1 MLGVGIVGA
10 GWVASEHIRAFEC
23 NPDSKV
29 VAICS
34 RTVESAE
41 KKVKEIRFESRCRTS
56 PAFTSATGKPF
67 EAEVCE
73 SYEEMLKRPD
83 VDIISI
89 ATPNNLHFDEVMKA
103 SEAGKHMLIEK
114 PAALELDQL
123 AKMRDSVRSSGVKTV
138 VGFVLRWNP
147 LFEIIKSII
156 ANDMIGEVFYQE
168 TDYQHNIGDWARGWW
183 WYGKEELGG
192 GSLLGA
198 GIHAVDALRW
208 FAGDGKDETMD
219 ISEVHAYSGGYRKQ
233 RGEMDYDGFIVAVMK
248 MKDGSIAKVS
258 SNWDCVMP
266 YRFPIEIFGTEGTIK
281 DNRLYS
287 NKMAGQ
293 TDFVTIPTILPDS
306 GEVTHHPFQP
316 EIDHLVVCIKS
327 GEESHCN
334 LADSINAHEACIAAN
349 MSAETGKTVELPLI

>member
-1 MLGVGIVGA
+1 MFGVGIVGA
-10 GWVASEHIRAFEC
+10 GWVATEHIRAFES
-23 NPDSKV
+23 NPDAKV

-34 RTVESAE
+34 RSVESAE
-41 KKVKEIRFESRCRTS
+41 AKVKEMKSEAGCRLSSMS
-56 PAFTSATGKPF
+56 PPF

-73 SYEEMLKRPD
+73 SYEEMLKRSD
-83 VDIISI
+83 VDVVCI

-114 PAALELDQL
+114 PAALELEQL

-147 LFEIIKSII
+147 LFDIIKSTIDNEMLGKI
-156 ANDMIGEVFYQE
+156 YYQE
-168 TDYQHNIGDWARGWW
+168 ADYQHNIGDWARGWW
-183 WYGKEELGG
+183 WYGKAELGG

-208 FAGDGKDETMD
+208 FAGHGIEKTMD
-219 ISEVHAYSGGYRKQ
+219 ITEVYAYSGGHRRQK
-233 RGEMDYDGFIVAVMK
+233 GEMDYDGFIVAIMK
-248 MKDGSIAKVS
+248 MKDDSLAKVS
-258 SNWDCVMP
+258 SNWDCIMP
-266 YRFPIEIFGTEGTIK
+266 YRFPIEIFGSEGTIK

-287 NKMAGQ
+287 NKLPGQ

-306 GEVTHHPFQP
+306 GEVSHHPFQP
-316 EIDHLVVCIKS
+316 EIDHLIDCIKT
-327 GEESHCN
+327 GTESHCN

-349 MSAETGKTVELPLI
+349 MSSETGKTIELPLI